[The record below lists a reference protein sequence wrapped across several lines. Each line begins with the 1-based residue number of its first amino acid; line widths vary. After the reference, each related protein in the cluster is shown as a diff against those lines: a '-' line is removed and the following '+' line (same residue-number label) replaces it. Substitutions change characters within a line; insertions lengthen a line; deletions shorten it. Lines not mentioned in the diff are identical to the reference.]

1 MALAVVQTSQAS
13 FGGGPSPGFLRRN
26 GPTTTKSTI
35 EATSMTF
42 EVAAHGSTL
51 HALRRVATR
60 HHLSLEEAIQAA
72 VDDWINLD
80 GNSHLWAPSEVPH
93 S

>member
-13 FGGGPSPGFLRRN
+13 FGGRPPLTATPRTN
-26 GPTTTKSTI
+26 KV

-42 EVAAHGSTL
+42 EVAVHGSTL
-51 HALRRVATR
+51 VALRRVAQR

-72 VDDWINLD
+72 VDDWINLHA
-80 GNSHLWAPSEVPH
+80 NSHLWAPTEVSH
-93 S
+93 G